1 MSSPFIQTLT
11 ANPLIY
17 VRHATPF
24 LLPFPN
30 LSFCFP
36 NIPSQAYLRRL
47 ASRASSSS
55 TDEADTTSASNVDP
69 APAHLRELVR
79 LQSAHLPGFNPAVSS
94 SLRAGPVTGMK
105 WAFES
110 AGWKGRRVL
119 VIHVS
124 ASVLC

>member
-1 MSSPFIQTLT
+1 MLLLFSFPFAHL
-11 ANPLIY
+11 
-17 VRHATPF
+17 VR
-24 LLPFPN
+24 
-30 LSFCFP
+30 CFP
-36 NIPSQAYLRRL
+36 NILFQAYLRRL

-55 TDEADTTSASNVDP
+55 TDEADTTPASNVDP

-110 AGWKGRRVL
+110 AGWKERRVL

-124 ASVLC
+124 ASLLL